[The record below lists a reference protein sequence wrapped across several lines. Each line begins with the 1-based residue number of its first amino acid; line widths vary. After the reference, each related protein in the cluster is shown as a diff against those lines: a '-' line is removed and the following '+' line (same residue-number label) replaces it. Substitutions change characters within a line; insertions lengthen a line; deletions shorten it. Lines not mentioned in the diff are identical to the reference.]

1 MRNHCG
7 NYHDHDDDDVHN
19 DDNCYCFDC
28 YDDFIVIMLIMM
40 LIMMM
45 IVMVFFV
52 GKQRMGN
59 HCGNYYLRPPW
70 LRNVSWQQS
79 RLARNEH

>member
-7 NYHDHDDDDVHN
+7 NYHDHDDDDAHN

-45 IVMVFFV
+45 IVMVF
-52 GKQRMGN
+52 
-59 HCGNYYLRPPW
+59 LW
-70 LRNVSWQQS
+70 ES
-79 RLARNEH
+79 RERETTVETITSDHHGSEI